1 MFCYVL
7 VISLIG
13 FDIVTGLTKALK
25 NGNVSSKYLR
35 EGLFRKCGEIF
46 TLFAGWLFEFVNETM
61 ETGVAI
67 PLASSIATYIAIMEI
82 VSIIENICEINPEL
96 ERLFHPYLAQ
106 FEEKEKDDDVKRD

>member
-7 VISLIG
+7 VVSLIG
-13 FDIVTGLTKALK
+13 FDILTGLTKALK

-35 EGLFRKCGEIF
+35 EGLFRKCAEIF
-46 TLFAGWLFEFVNETM
+46 TLFAGWLFEFVNQTM
-61 ETGVAI
+61 DTGVSI

-82 VSIIENICEINPEL
+82 VSAIENICEINPDL

-106 FEEKEKDDDVKRD
+106 YEEKENEKDDKGN